1 MKIFRLITVVIGLWL
16 AWDLLAHL
24 VGEILWFDEVGY
36 LSVFLL
42 RLQTQ
47 LGLWLVGSS
56 LSATFLLS
64 NLFVANRLKSP
75 PPKSDLLSLRD
86 YREWGMGK
94 EENEFSTPRLRLRSL
109 LLILCCLS
117 FLVAMILLKCGE
129 IAFSLWQGNFSPD
142 IAPLL
147 PPPFDWA
154 WIQELWHSK
163 LPVQITYL
171 GVVGFIFLGLA
182 FHSRFWLNAIAILL
196 SLFWGWLLSR
206 EWSKIWQYFYA
217 TPFKAK
223 DPLFGND
230 ISLYIFKLPVWQL
243 LDFWLGGLFLFGLL
257 AVALVYFLSGKSLS
271 EGKFPGFS
279 RNQLRHLYGLGS
291 GVALTIAF
299 RYWLSR
305 YELLYSPR
313 GVVYGASYTDIN
325 ADLPIDTALSIAA
338 FAIAIILFLK
348 MVWGTKHLK
357 IKHQTVVTILGL
369 YLIVVIIA
377 GKIVP
382 ATIQRLVVQPNELAQ
397 EKPYLERT
405 IALTRAGFNLDSLEV
420 ETFNP
425 KGELTST
432 DLENNDLTISNIRL
446 WDKRPI
452 LKTNRQLQQI
462 RLYYEFPDA
471 DIDRYTLKVNSSI
484 NDTSDDRGVVNG
496 KADAEE
502 GSREEK
508 VGNNTVSL
516 PITNNKQATTNKQ
529 PQITNKQQQTIIS
542 VRELDYKAVPEK
554 AKTWVNE
561 HLVYTHGYG
570 FTLSPVNKVAEG
582 GLPDYFIKD
591 IGTDNDSTDTGSL
604 STASP
609 LIRDSIPIDKPRIY
623 YGELTNNYIMT
634 STKVREL
641 DYPSGEDNVYNI
653 YDGKGG
659 IPIGSLWRRI
669 LFSQYLKDWKMILTD
684 NFTPQTRVLFRRNI
698 NQRIFAIAPFLRYDR
713 DPYIVIANP
722 HQSQNGDWEIGSGE
736 FTKNKKQ
743 TTNNKQSTT
752 NNYLYWIIDAYTT
765 SNRYPYSDPGENQF
779 NYIRNTVKIV
789 IDAYNG
795 NVTFYIADSQ
805 DPIIQTWTK
814 IFPNLF
820 QPMAAMPQE
829 IKNHIRYPVD
839 LFSVQSKQLM
849 TYHMIDPQV
858 FYNREDLWR
867 IPQEI
872 YGGESQVVAPYYLI
886 MKLPAEKS
894 EEFILLHPY
903 TPASRTNLIAWLAA
917 RSDGDRY
924 GKLLLYKFPKQE
936 QIYGPEQIESLIN
949 QDPVISGQI
958 SLWTRQGSQAI
969 QGNLLVIPIE
979 RSLLYVEPLYLEAE
993 KNSLPT
999 LVRVIVVYNNRI
1011 LMAPTLGQAL
1021 QELFGAEKQS
1031 TPTIIRSVEPR
1042 SLP

>member
-24 VGEILWFDEVGY
+24 VGEILWFDEIGY

-47 LGLWLVGSS
+47 LGLWLVVSS

-94 EENEFSTPRLRLRSL
+94 EENEFYTPRLRLRSL
-109 LLILCCLS
+109 LLILLCLS
-117 FLVAMILLKCGE
+117 FLVGIILLKCGE
-129 IAFSLWQGNFSPD
+129 IAFALWQGNFSPD

-206 EWSKIWQYFYA
+206 EWSQIWQYFYA

-230 ISLYIFKLPVWQL
+230 ISLYVFKLPVWQL

-271 EGKFPGFS
+271 EGKFLGFS

-291 GVALTIAF
+291 SVALTIAF

-357 IKHQTVVTILGL
+357 IKHQTIVTILGL
-369 YLIVVIIA
+369 YLIIVIIA
-377 GKIVP
+377 GKILP
-382 ATIQRLVVQPNELAQ
+382 ATIQSLVVQPNELAQ
-397 EKPYLERT
+397 EKLYLERT
-405 IALTRAGFNLDSLEV
+405 IALTRAGFNLDSIEV

-425 KGELTST
+425 KGELSST

-452 LKTNRQLQQI
+452 LQTNRQLQQI

-484 NDTSDDRGVVNG
+484 NDISKNSEIDKSV
-496 KADAEE
+496 K
-502 GSREEK
+502 
-508 VGNNTVSL
+508 
-516 PITNNKQATTNKQ
+516 TNNKQTTNNKKQ
-529 PQITNKQQQTIIS
+529 TNLEKQQTIIS

-554 AKTWVNE
+554 AKTWVNQ

-591 IGTDNDSTDTGSL
+591 IGTDNDSGNTGSL
-604 STASP
+604 STSSP
-609 LIRDSIPIDKPRIY
+609 LIRETIPIDKPRIY

-669 LFSQYLKDWKMILTD
+669 LFSQYLKDWRMILTD

-722 HQSQNGDWEIGSGE
+722 EENKIKQSKIKS
-736 FTKNKKQ
+736 KKS
-743 TTNNKQSTT
+743 NNKGIEQIANKEQKTT

-795 NVTFYIADSQ
+795 NVTFYIADDR

-872 YGGESQVVAPYYLI
+872 YGGESQAVAPYYLI
-886 MKLPAEKS
+886 MKLPSEKS

-1031 TPTIIRSVEPR
+1031 TPTIIRAVEPR

>member
-1 MKIFRLITVVIGLWL
+1 MKIFRLVTVVIGLWL

-24 VGEILWFDEVGY
+24 VAESLWFTEVGY

-47 LGLWLVGSS
+47 LGLSLVVSS
-56 LSATFLLS
+56 ISATFLLS
-64 NLFVANRLKSP
+64 NLFLANRIKSP
-75 PPKSDLLSLRD
+75 PPKSELLGLKD
-86 YREWGMGK
+86 YREW
-94 EENEFSTPRLRLRSL
+94 ESEFTPPRLKLRSL
-109 LLILCCLS
+109 LLILLCLS
-117 FLVAMILLKCGE
+117 LLVAMILLKCGE
-129 IAFSLWQGNFSPD
+129 MAFSLWQGNFSPD
-142 IAPLL
+142 IKPLL

-154 WIQELWHSK
+154 WLQEVLQEK
-163 LPVQITYL
+163 LPVQISYL
-171 GVVGFIFLGLA
+171 GVVGLIFLGLA
-182 FHSRFWLNAIAILL
+182 FHARFWLNAIAILL

-206 EWSKIWQYFYA
+206 EWGQILQYFYA
-217 TPFKAK
+217 TPFNIK
-223 DPLFGND
+223 DPLFDQD
-230 ISLYIFKLPVWQL
+230 ISVYVFKLPLWQL

-257 AVALVYFLSGKSLS
+257 GVTLMYLVSGNSLS
-271 EGKFPGFS
+271 EGKFSGFS

-291 GVALTIAF
+291 GVAATIAL

-313 GVVYGASYTDIN
+313 GVTYGASYTDIN
-325 ADLPIDTALSIAA
+325 ADLPIDTALSIIAV
-338 FAIAIILFLK
+338 AIALILFLK
-348 MVWGTKHLK
+348 MGWWTKHLK
-357 IKHQTVVTILGL
+357 IKNRKIIVILGL
-369 YLIVVIIA
+369 YLMVATFA

-382 ATIQRLVVQPNELAQ
+382 ATLQRLVVQPNELAR
-397 EKPYLERT
+397 EKPYIEKT
-405 IALTRAGFNLDSLEV
+405 IALTRAGFNLDSIEV

-425 KGELTST
+425 KGKLTQT
-432 DLENNDLTISNIRL
+432 DLENNDLTIRNIRL

-471 DIDRYTLKVNSSI
+471 DIDRYTLKVNSSV
-484 NDTSDDRGVVNG
+484 NDTL
-496 KADAEE
+496 EP
-502 GSREEK
+502 RE
-508 VGNNTVSL
+508 VGNGEKSVQT
-516 PITNNKQATTNKQ
+516 TNNKQPTTNNQ
-529 PQITNKQQQTIIS
+529 QETNQEKQQTIIS
-542 VRELDYKAVPEK
+542 VRELDYQAVPEK

-570 FTLSPVNKVAEG
+570 FTLSPVNRVAPG

-591 IGTDNDSTDTGSL
+591 IGTNTDNDDTGLL
-604 STASP
+604 STSNP

-659 IPIGSLWRRI
+659 IAIGSLWRRVV
-669 LFSQYLKDWKMILTD
+669 FSQYLKDWQMILTG

-698 NQRIFAIAPFLRYDR
+698 NQKIAAIIPFLRYDR
-713 DPYIVIANP
+713 DPYIVIANTEDKL
-722 HQSQNGDWEIGSGE
+722 GVGSGE
-736 FTKNKKQ
+736 SGVGNSKQQQ
-743 TTNNKQSTT
+743 TTNNKQPTT

-765 SNRYPYSDPGENQF
+765 SDRYPYSDPGENEF
-779 NYIRNTVKIV
+779 NYIRNAVKIV

-795 NVTFYIADSQ
+795 NVTFYIADPE

-820 QPMAAMPQE
+820 QPIEAIPQA

-839 LFSVQSKQLM
+839 LFSVQSKQLL
-849 TYHMIDPQV
+849 TYHMTDPQV

-872 YGGESQVVAPYYLI
+872 YGGELQVVDPYYLI
-886 MKLPAEKS
+886 MKLPTAKS
-894 EEFILLHPY
+894 EEFVLLHPY

-924 GKLLLYKFPKQE
+924 GKLLLYKFSKQE
-936 QIYGPEQIESLIN
+936 QVYGPEQIESLIN

-958 SLWTRQGSQAI
+958 SLWSRQGSQAI

-999 LVRVIVVYNNRI
+999 LVRVIVVYNNQI
-1011 LMAPTLGQAL
+1011 LMAPTLTQAL
-1021 QELFGAEKQS
+1021 QKLFAPEKQS
-1031 TPTIIRSVEPR
+1031 TPTIIRPIEPR
-1042 SLP
+1042 TLP